1 MSITTADDLLRPTS
15 QPPSHEEMSGVIVA
29 ASVQAEKDWQG
40 AWTSTPPS
48 MTEAEHYLT
57 TRRAALEH
65 AAKDIYLGAIE
76 HASPDQRD
84 SLLQNLHRQHITL
97 TEWAAAQAAPILSQN
112 DRTALRRDYRTLYGS
127 PIITKAA
134 VQWIARVTAGR
145 PLLEIGAGNGYLAS
159 ELQAQGVDIIASEP
173 RSFGAEYRH
182 RIPMSPTTC
191 VNMLQATGKEAIALH
206 PDRDIIWSW
215 PDQPRQVLPQDPGT
229 LHRTIPRLHRRRPTR
244 PYRLPEIPPDPR
256 KRLHRKRLVPN
267 TDLPRTARPHHP
279 LRTRPTPAGR
289 KDRRL
294 AGRHLTPHRDYPPSP
309 PTGSRSNAPPSPAT
323 SSRSPSTTTGNKE
336 HLDRAAASLHLA
348 A

>member
-159 ELQAQGVDIIASEP
+159 ELQAQDVDIIASEP

-191 VNMLQATGKEAIALH
+191 VNMLQATGKEAITLH
-206 PDRDIIWSW
+206 PDRDILWSW
-215 PDQPRQVLPQDPGT
+215 PDNHVKYSHKTLAHFTGRFLVYIGEDQHGHTGSQKFHQILETDYTEIDSHQIPTFPGLHDRIILYERARHPQAG
-229 LHRTIPRLHRRRPTR
+229 
-244 PYRLPEIPPDPR
+244 
-256 KRLHRKRLVPN
+256 
-267 TDLPRTARPHHP
+267 RTA
-279 LRTRPTPAGR
+279 
-289 KDRRL
+289 DWQ
-294 AGRHLTPHRDYPPSP
+294 
-309 PTGSRSNAPPSPAT
+309 
-323 SSRSPSTTTGNKE
+323 
-336 HLDRAAASLHLA
+336 AAI
-348 A
+348 

>member
-1 MSITTADDLLRPTS
+1 
-15 QPPSHEEMSGVIVA
+15 
-29 ASVQAEKDWQG
+29 
-40 AWTSTPPS
+40 

-65 AAKDIYLGAIE
+65 AAQDIYLGAIE

-97 TEWAAAQAAPILSQN
+97 TEWAAAQAAPTLSQN

-134 VQWIARVTAGR
+134 VRWIARVTAGR

-206 PDRDIIWSW
+206 PD
-215 PDQPRQVLPQDPGT
+215 
-229 LHRTIPRLHRRRPTR
+229 
-244 PYRLPEIPPDPR
+244 
-256 KRLHRKRLVPN
+256 
-267 TDLPRTARPHHP
+267 
-279 LRTRPTPAGR
+279 
-289 KDRRL
+289 
-294 AGRHLTPHRDYPPSP
+294 
-309 PTGSRSNAPPSPAT
+309 AT
-323 SSRSPSTTTGNKE
+323 SSGHGPTTTSSTPTKTLA
-336 HLDRAAASLHLA
+336 HFDRHDSSSTSAKTITAIPAPKNSTRYSKPTTPKKTRSKYRPSPGLHDRIVLYERAGHPQAAA
-348 A
+348 